1 MLHLIKKFAFVYYG
15 YIAIILGFLYPLYNH
30 DRITG
35 PRPLDLSFGYWQ
47 AIQVFW
53 VVFASMWISEQ
64 IEFKANGYKFL
75 RTLPIRNKEIV
86 GAKFAVVFGSVFI
99 YVVFHCIAFAFIS
112 TAPEYLNPSITA
124 VINLGIVCLIF
135 AGLLHLGVIKFGYMN
150 FGKFLL
156 ILMILG
162 LVIPILV
169 TSFLLP
175 KIGLDRYDVLKGI
188 TSLNWIF
195 VTAVGLAVYY
205 GLMRIAMKMKNFERI

>member
-1 MLHLIKKFAFVYYG
+1 MKKYAFVYYG
-15 YIAIILGFLYPLYNH
+15 YMAIILGLLYPLNNY
-30 DRITG
+30 DRLTG
-35 PRPLDLSFGYWQ
+35 SRPLDLSFGYMQ
-47 AIQVFW
+47 AFQIFW
-53 VVFASMWISEQ
+53 IIFASIWMQEQ

-75 RTLPIRNKEIV
+75 RTLPIKDKDIV
-86 GAKFAVVFGSVFI
+86 GAKFTVVFGSVFI
-99 YVVFHCIAFAFIS
+99 YVIFHCIAFAFIS

-162 LVIPILV
+162 LVLPILV

-175 KIGLDRYDVLKGI
+175 KIGLDRYDVLYAI
-188 TSLNWIF
+188 TSVNWIF
-195 VTAVGLAVYY
+195 VTAVGFALYF
-205 GLMRIAMKMKNFERI
+205 GLMRIAVKLKNFERI

>member
-1 MLHLIKKFAFVYYG
+1 MVRLMKKFAFVYYG
-15 YIAIILGFLYPLYNH
+15 YMAIILGFLYPLYNH

-47 AIQVFW
+47 AFQIFW
-53 VVFASMWISEQ
+53 VIFASMWMQEQ
-64 IEFKANGYKFL
+64 IEFKSNGYKFL
-75 RTLPIRNKEIV
+75 RTLPIKNREIV
-86 GAKFAVVFGSVFI
+86 GAKFAVIFGSVFI

-112 TAPEYLNPSITA
+112 KTPDYLDPSCTA

-135 AGLLHLGVIKFGYMN
+135 AALLQLGVIKFGYMN
-150 FGKFLL
+150 FGKFLW

-162 LVIPILV
+162 LVFPILV

-175 KIGLDRYDVLKGI
+175 KIGLDRYDVLNAL

-195 VTAVGLAVYY
+195 VTAAGLALYLV
-205 GLMRIAMKMKNFERI
+205 LMRMAMKMENFERI

>member
-1 MLHLIKKFAFVYYG
+1 MFRLSKKFAFVYYG
-15 YIAIILGFLYPLYNH
+15 YIAIILGFIYPLYNY

-35 PRPLDLSFGYWQ
+35 PRPLDTTFGYWQ

-53 VVFASMWISEQ
+53 VVFAAMWMSEQ
-64 IEFKANGYKFL
+64 IEFKANGYRFL
-75 RTLPIRNKEIV
+75 RTLSIRNKDIV
-86 GAKFAVVFGSVFI
+86 GAKFAVVISSVFI

-112 TAPEYLNPSITA
+112 TAPEYLNPSITV
-124 VINLGIVCLIF
+124 VINLGIVCLII

-162 LVIPILV
+162 LVLPILV

-175 KIGLDRYDVLKGI
+175 KIGLTRYDVLNTI

-195 VTAVGLAVYY
+195 VTAAGLAVYL
-205 GLMRIAMKMKNFERI
+205 GLMRIAVKLENFERI

>member
-1 MLHLIKKFAFVYYG
+1 MLRLIKKFAFVYLG
-15 YIAIILGFLYPLYNH
+15 YMAIILGLLYPLYNY
-30 DRITG
+30 DRLTG
-35 PRPLDLSFGYWQ
+35 PHPLDLSFGYIQ
-47 AIQVFW
+47 AFQIFW
-53 VVFASMWISEQ
+53 IIFASMWMQEQ

-75 RTLPIRNKEIV
+75 RTLPIKNKNIV
-86 GAKFAVVFGSVFI
+86 VAKFTVVFASVFI
-99 YVVFHCIAFAFIS
+99 YIVFNCIAFAFIS
-112 TAPEYLNPSITA
+112 TAPEYFNPSCTA

-175 KIGLDRYDVLKGI
+175 KIGLTRYDVLNTI
-188 TSLNWIF
+188 TSVNWIF
-195 VTAVGLAVYY
+195 VTAAGLAVYL
-205 GLMRIAMKMKNFERI
+205 GLMRIAVKLENFERI

>member
-1 MLHLIKKFAFVYYG
+1 MKKYAFVYYG
-15 YIAIILGFLYPLYNH
+15 YMAIILGFLYPLYNH

-47 AIQVFW
+47 AIQIFW
-53 VVFASMWISEQ
+53 VIFTSMWMQEQ

-75 RTLPIRNKEIV
+75 RTLPIKDKDIV
-86 GAKFAVVFGSVFI
+86 GAKFTVVFGSVFI
-99 YVVFHCIAFAFIS
+99 YVIFHCIAFAFIS
-112 TAPEYLNPSITA
+112 TAPEYYVPSITA

-135 AGLLHLGVIKFGYMN
+135 AGFLHLGVIKFGYMN

-162 LVIPILV
+162 LAFPILV

-175 KIGLDRYDVLKGI
+175 KIGLDRYDVLYAI
-188 TSLNWIF
+188 TSVNWI
-195 VTAVGLAVYY
+195 VMTAVGFALYF
-205 GLMRIAMKMKNFERI
+205 GLMRIAVKMKNFESI

>member
-1 MLHLIKKFAFVYYG
+1 MLRLMKKYAFVYYG
-15 YIAIILGFLYPLYNH
+15 YMAIILGLLYPLNNY
-30 DRITG
+30 DRLTG
-35 PRPLDLSFGYWQ
+35 SRPLDLSFGYMQ
-47 AIQVFW
+47 AFQIFW
-53 VVFASMWISEQ
+53 IIFASIWMQEQ

-75 RTLPIRNKEIV
+75 RTLPIKDKDIV
-86 GAKFAVVFGSVFI
+86 GAKFTVVFGSVFI
-99 YVVFHCIAFAFIS
+99 YVIFHCIAFAFIS

-162 LVIPILV
+162 LVLPILV

-175 KIGLDRYDVLKGI
+175 KIGLDRYDVLYAI
-188 TSLNWIF
+188 TSVNWIF
-195 VTAVGLAVYY
+195 VTAVGFALYF
-205 GLMRIAMKMKNFERI
+205 GLMRIAVKLKNFERI